1 MPVAAMVSGLFGA
14 KLLMS
19 NEGHRWN
26 EAQKRVRKSPSYANS
41 NNSNRTAQEDIVLLS
56 SLGSMST
63 EAFGKNIDIQITLV
77 ITQEIILS
85 RLPSKRFNKKGSNEE
100 REGRN
105 MFQHGVQHI
114 KLHIVI
120 GFERGCW
127 VGNVVNR
134 FGSHPRNSGINMEL
148 GMVYLREKCHRQ
160 RVDRQ
165 VVKEHM
171 VSR

>member
-1 MPVAAMVSGLFGA
+1 MVSGLFRA

-41 NNSNRTAQEDIVLLS
+41 NNSNRTAQEDIVLS

-77 ITQEIILS
+77 ITQEIILI
-85 RLPSKRFNKKGSNEE
+85 RPSSKEFNKKGSNEE
-100 REGRN
+100 REGRD

-120 GFERGCW
+120 AFERGCW

-134 FGSHPRNSGINMEL
+134 FESEKFQNCYGAWHGLPEREMSSTESRSPGS
-148 GMVYLREKCHRQ
+148 Q
-160 RVDRQ
+160 RTHSVEIK
-165 VVKEHM
+165 VK